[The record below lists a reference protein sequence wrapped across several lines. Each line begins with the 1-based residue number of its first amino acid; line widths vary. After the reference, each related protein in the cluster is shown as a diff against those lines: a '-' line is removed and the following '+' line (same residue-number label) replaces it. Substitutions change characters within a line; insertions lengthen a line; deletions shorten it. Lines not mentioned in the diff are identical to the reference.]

1 MSFWPKIFCEYV
13 PSLNGFHF
21 YLFFTF
27 SGVLYFKSQKS
38 DIWPYFFSTNVEYV
52 RQSGGEHFKAGWRVI
67 FLFVKNIVRSCFS
80 SALSLSLSSFI
91 LAPVLN
97 HSFGISSFVIIKLGQ
112 QNHTPAKLNDGLW
125 KSYINE
131 IVLALYFLGYS

>member
-1 MSFWPKIFCEYV
+1 MACCILKV
-13 PSLNGFHF
+13 
-21 YLFFTF
+21 
-27 SGVLYFKSQKS
+27 KSQTF
-38 DIWPYFFSTNVEYV
+38 DLTFFQQMSNMYV
-52 RQSGGEHFKAGWRVI
+52 NQVVSILRLAGGLF

-80 SALSLSLSSFI
+80 SALSLSLSLSSFI

-131 IVLALYFLGYS
+131 IVLAVYFLGYS

>member
-1 MSFWPKIFCEYV
+1 MV
-13 PSLNGFHF
+13 
-21 YLFFTF
+21 FTF
-27 SGVLYFKSQKS
+27 IFFLHLVACCILKVKSQTF
-38 DIWPYFFSTNVEYV
+38 DLTFFQQMSNMHVNQV
-52 RQSGGEHFKAGWRVI
+52 VSILLAGWRVI

-91 LAPVLN
+91 LAPVLD

-131 IVLALYFLGYS
+131 IVLAVYFLGYS